1 MNKQNKILNQELWH
15 LLGLTSRTF
24 FLSIRQLPGQAGNAM
39 CLAYLLLRVSDYLED
54 NQIMSPNEKHDALKN
69 WHQVIIGCENVEKMT
84 SALPPEDNIDNSDWV
99 AAKSA
104 GKILQALLTIPG
116 SLQDYII
123 HHVSDSTLG
132 MARWVKRGPVF
143 YDENDMDDY
152 MHEVAGRVGY
162 LSTEI
167 FAWQYPSVR
176 QKLPTLM
183 PMARETG
190 LALQTVNIIRGMRK
204 DYERGWIFV
213 PETFCKTFDITRES
227 LFEPQYQSQAMQ
239 VVDLLIGKA
248 QKHLDKA
255 EEYIQI
261 LPPWLHR
268 LRLACI
274 WPMLFATRTLAVSH
288 RNLAVLLGEVKITRK
303 EVRRIILD
311 TSILG
316 WSNTWLS
323 SYAQRLQQ
331 P

>member
-1 MNKQNKILNQELWH
+1 MNNQYKNLNQELWQ
-15 LLGLTSRTF
+15 LLRLTSRTF

-54 NQIMSPNEKHDALKN
+54 NQIMSTEEKHAALKN
-69 WHQVIIGCENVEKMT
+69 WHQVINGCENVKKMT
-84 SALPPEDNIDNSDWV
+84 SALPIEDNIDNPDWV

-104 GKILQALLTIPG
+104 SKILEALSTIPIE
-116 SLQDYII
+116 LQDYII
-123 HHVSDSTLG
+123 HHVGDSTLG
-132 MARWVKRGPVF
+132 MARWVKRGPVIN
-143 YDENDMDDY
+143 DENDIDDY

-167 FAWQYPSVR
+167 FAWQYPPVR
-176 QKLPTLM
+176 QKLSTLM

-190 LALQTVNIIRGMRK
+190 LGLQTVNIIRGMRK

-213 PETFCKTFDITRES
+213 PESFCKKFDISRGA
-227 LFEPQYQSQAMQ
+227 LFDPQYQSQAMQ
-239 VVDLLIGKA
+239 VVDLLISKA
-248 QKHLDKA
+248 QNHLDKA
-255 EEYIQI
+255 FEYIQI

-288 RNLAVLLGEVKITRK
+288 RNLAVLLGDVKITRN

-316 WSNTWLS
+316 WSNMWLS
-323 SYAQRLQQ
+323 SYVQKLQQ